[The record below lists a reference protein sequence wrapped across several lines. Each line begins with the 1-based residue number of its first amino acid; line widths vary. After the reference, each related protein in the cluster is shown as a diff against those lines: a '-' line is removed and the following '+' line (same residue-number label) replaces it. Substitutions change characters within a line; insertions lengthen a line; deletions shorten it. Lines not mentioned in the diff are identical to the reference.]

1 MRVLPDF
8 QRNSHRRGLF
18 AACGLLLLLTTQTL
32 AQSGRRPPKPAQ
44 PTASAP
50 ETDKQ
55 PAIPSGRDLTNKA
68 SLLLAKQPSSKHLLS
83 EDAIFATMVKQ
94 LSGFNN
100 VTATSVGDLK
110 RDTAIKRAKT
120 ETESVIVLVEFGV
133 DNFQH
138 GTYFPDSPDLDVK
151 VLVFAPRTG
160 QKKFE
165 GKVYYKAVG
174 GPMLKKDNWPNGT
187 PIRLTTEAVG
197 IEAAEQVRDWLIV
210 EERRGQ
216 NLSYLIQRARQARP
230 H

>member
-8 QRNSHRRGLF
+8 QRNSHRRGFF
-18 AACGLLLLLTTQTL
+18 AASGLLLLLATQTI
-32 AQSGRRPPKPAQ
+32 AQSGRRAPKPTQ
-44 PTASAP
+44 SPASTP
-50 ETDKQ
+50 ESDKQ
-55 PAIPSGRDLTNKA
+55 PSIPSGRELTQKA
-68 SLLLAKQPSSKHLLS
+68 SLLVAKQPSSKHLLS
-83 EDAIFATMVKQ
+83 EDTIFATIVKQ

-100 VTATSVGDLK
+100 VSASSVGDLK
-110 RDTAIKRAKT
+110 HDAAVKRAKS
-120 ETESVIVLVEFGV
+120 ETESIVVLVQFDV

-174 GPMLKKDNWPNGT
+174 GPMLKKDNWPTGT
-187 PIRLTTEAVG
+187 PIRITTEAVG

-210 EERRGQ
+210 EERRVK
-216 NLSYLIQRARQARP
+216 N
-230 H
+230 